1 MFSSLSC
8 QSSYSETMVILREGY
23 RRNSAIKARVTTAQR
38 AESPIKG
45 ESQMNKS
52 TDENDQ
58 TAGTSG
64 GQPLRQAE
72 EIADGIDR
80 MMEEG
85 GKDPPEQLSCTT
97 KMTSILAKVTDEGEE
112 LAPRTLKEIMHRKAK
127 TLGPETSVQEARD
140 QLRSEKMTSTPVTDT
155 NGRLLG
161 TVSES
166 KLNRKVGGFGHDPKI
181 ELAQTELDREAFY
194 CFEDQTIAEAEK
206 LMREKNLN
214 QLPVLTREKRMVG
227 TVTLEDIIENKERQ

>member
-1 MFSSLSC
+1 
-8 QSSYSETMVILREGY
+8 MVILREGY
-23 RRNSAIKARVTTAQR
+23 GRNQAIKARLITPETGVSNQ
-38 AESPIKG
+38 G
-45 ESQMNKS
+45 ESLLQMNKS

-80 MMEEG
+80 MIEEG
-85 GKDPPEQLSCTT
+85 GKDAPEQPNNSVTN
-97 KMTSILAKVTDEGEE
+97 AKSAIDQSEE
-112 LAPRTLKEIMHRKAK
+112 LRSKTLKEIVHCKAK
-127 TLGPETSVQEARD
+127 TLAPEASVQEACD

-166 KLNRKVGGFGHDPKI
+166 ELNRKVGGFGHDPKI
-181 ELAQTELDREAFY
+181 ELAQTELDQETFY
-194 CFEDQTIAEAEK
+194 CFEDQPIAEAEK

-227 TVTLEDIIENKERQ
+227 TVTLEDIIKHKERQQE